1 MVATWLP
8 LAGVLLGIASLF
20 YLVQTSDLAS
30 TGYNI
35 QELQGE
41 EGNWRMKNEQLALE
55 VARAKSLAVV
65 EAEATKRLGMVRA
78 KEPVYLQPP
87 APALALRASPASR
100 GETRSAPEMERPV
113 SNEPKG
119 AVESVQQLL
128 SSALAP
134 RHHGTDD

>member
-8 LAGVLLGIASLF
+8 LAGVMLGIASLF

-35 QELQGE
+35 QGLQGE
-41 EGNWRMKNEQLALE
+41 ESNWRMKNEQLALE

-65 EAEATKRLGMVRA
+65 ETEATKRLGMVRA
-78 KEPVYLQPP
+78 KESVYLQPP
-87 APALALRASPASR
+87 APVLALRASPASR
-100 GETRSAPEMERPV
+100 GESRPVPEMEKPV
-113 SNEPKG
+113 PGEPKG
-119 AVESVQQLL
+119 AVESVQRLL

-134 RHHGTDD
+134 RHQGTDD